1 MSVHSRI
8 ILAVIGVGVFTLSAC
23 SSGTGGAGTRSSSA
37 TTIAATTSAT
47 PSPTGPSTSPSTAPT
62 TAATSPAPT
71 VPPTTTAPVA
81 NGCPPGGSGVPA
93 GAISRQTIDVDGDG
107 RPDTLWLMSA
117 AAPARMGITTASGAS
132 FETPLTFAGGS
143 QPSALVADVTGNG
156 SQIIAFGF
164 NSRVVDLLRIIN
176 CGFAVVTNPQGQPYT
191 FDLGFTGYGTGVGC
205 VDANGDG
212 VRDLVGLNIVR
223 DGAGQATSITR
234 TVITLQ
240 GAKAANGQTYTVSVT
255 PAALT
260 SASTVTCGDAV
271 VANG

>member
-1 MSVHSRI
+1 MSIHSRI
-8 ILAVIGVGVFTLSAC
+8 ILAVIGVGVLTLVAC
-23 SSGTGGAGTRSSSA
+23 SSGTDGAGTLSSSA
-37 TTIAATTSAT
+37 TTIAASTSAR
-47 PSPTGPSTSPSTAPT
+47 PSPTTSPSTAPT
-62 TAATSPAPT
+62 TTATSPAPT
-71 VPPTTTAPVA
+71 VPPTTAPVA

-107 RPDTLWLMSA
+107 RPDTLWLMIA

-143 QPSALVADVTGNG
+143 QPSGLVADVTGNG

-191 FDLGFTGYGTGVGC
+191 FDLGFAGYGTGVGC

-271 VANG
+271 VAKG

>member
-1 MSVHSRI
+1 MSIHSRI
-8 ILAVIGVGVFTLSAC
+8 ILAVIGTGVLALAAC
-23 SSGTGGAGTRSSSA
+23 SSGTGGAGSLSSSA
-37 TTIAATTSAT
+37 TTVAASTSAT
-47 PSPTGPSTSPSTAPT
+47 PSPTGVSTSPSTAT
-62 TAATSPAPT
+62 TPPVTT
-71 VPPTTTAPVA
+71 VPPTTAPVA
-81 NGCPPGGSGVPA
+81 KGCPPGGSGAPA
-93 GAISRQTIDVDGDG
+93 GATSAQTIDVDGDG
-107 RPDTLWLMSA
+107 RPDTLWLMTA

-164 NSRVVDLLRIIN
+164 NSRVVDLLQIIN
-176 CGFAVVTNPQGQPYT
+176 CEFLVVTNPQNQPYT

-212 VRDLVGLNIVR
+212 VRDLVGLNVVR

-234 TVITLQ
+234 TVIIL
-240 GAKAANGQTYTVSVT
+240 KAARASNGQTYSLSVT
-255 PAALT
+255 PAALA

-271 VANG
+271 AVGD